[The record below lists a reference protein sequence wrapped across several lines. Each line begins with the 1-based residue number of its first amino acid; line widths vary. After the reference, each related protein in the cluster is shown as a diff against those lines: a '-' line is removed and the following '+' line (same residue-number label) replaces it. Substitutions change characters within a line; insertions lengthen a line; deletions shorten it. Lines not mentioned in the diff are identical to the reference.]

1 MIRCESST
9 IHCIVIH
16 CMGIYSVIQSPKRF
30 KTAQMYEKAY
40 TNVMFSCIMLNL
52 GPAKACLSYSR
63 RGWLGIPPIS
73 YKESLAHFGFFRGLK
88 WYLFGFFRP
97 LKSGEAFLEFSG
109 ALNDYMW
116 AFSGAWNDTLLAFSG
131 PWNWKSLFGVFRSL
145 KWLYLGIFRGL
156 KRHLIGW
163 KRWCSDSIL
172 KQAQLEVP
180 HSEMQVD
187 LDS

>member
-1 MIRCESST
+1 MLRQIDNILLYGENNHLQLKNSFNCWGFQFYCLYLILTSSY
-9 IHCIVIH
+9 VW
-16 CMGIYSVIQSPKRF
+16 SVKLWYCQAKFKFSPCSVQFELR
-30 KTAQMYEKAY
+30 
-40 TNVMFSCIMLNL
+40 
-52 GPAKACLSYSR
+52 LSH
-63 RGWLGIPPIS
+63 
-73 YKESLAHFGFFRGLK
+73 KESLAHFGFFRGLK